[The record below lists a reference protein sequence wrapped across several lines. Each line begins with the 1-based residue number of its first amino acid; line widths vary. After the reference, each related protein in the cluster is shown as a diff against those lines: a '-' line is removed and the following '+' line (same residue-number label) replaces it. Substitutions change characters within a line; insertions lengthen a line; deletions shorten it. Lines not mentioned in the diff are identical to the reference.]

1 MHSACDIVYDLPT
14 SNYDSKKSMC
24 SIVICVLVFLILYN
38 TMSQPYVIYQKDIPS
53 MVSSM
58 VASIPSSLGFETE
71 PKDELP
77 TVDDTSETISSK
89 IEDLKEKKD
98 LPLSADAANSK
109 EDPDATAKQTESD
122 KKVLSEKVIKVV
134 KNTSKLIV
142 MFWAPWC
149 PHCHTAMRP
158 FVLAS
163 QMCPQTKFLMVNA
176 EAVDKEK
183 LFKGKDSIVPL
194 THFPFICRMENGKMV
209 KVHEDAPTPSGIV
222 KSLVPEEA
230 SEDTTKAS
238 EPNPLDAM
246 FY

>member
-1 MHSACDIVYDLPT
+1 
-14 SNYDSKKSMC
+14 
-24 SIVICVLVFLILYN
+24 
-38 TMSQPYVIYQKDIPS
+38 MSQPCVVYQKDIPS

-58 VASIPSSLGFETE
+58 AASLLGSES
-71 PKDELP
+71 KDDELP
-77 TVDDTSETISSK
+77 TADDTSVSSK
-89 IEDLKEKKD
+89 IEDLEKKD

-109 EDPDATAKQTESD
+109 EDSDATAKQTESD
-122 KKVLSEKVIKVV
+122 KKVLSEKVTKLV
-134 KNTSKLIV
+134 KNTAKLVV

-149 PHCHTAMRP
+149 PHCHSAMRP

-163 QMCPQTKFLMVNA
+163 QMSPNTKFLMVNA

-183 LFKGKDSIVPL
+183 LFKGDDPIVPL

-209 KVHEDAPTPSGIV
+209 KLHKEAPTPSGIV
-222 KSLVPEEA
+222 ENLVPEEA
-230 SEDTTKAS
+230 SEDTEVS